1 MCVDCNATVSSERER
16 DVCVAR
22 EILATLQH
30 CFVKK
35 SDVTTLTAPTHQ
47 SVTAAFMLGINS
59 FQCSLLLS
67 FPLPQMERR
76 LGATNA
82 HCEAAL

>member
-47 SVTAAFMLGINS
+47 SVTAAFLFAINS
-59 FQCSLLLS
+59 FQCSLLFS
-67 FPLPQMERR
+67 A
-76 LGATNA
+76 ATDGKKTRC
-82 HCEAAL
+82 HQCTL